1 MNAQGSLMHNSG
13 QIFERFNPTADEKR
27 DGLLYGGLTW
37 DLYVNPSIDYFDQRS
52 SE

>member
-37 DLYVNPSIDYFDQRS
+37 DFDIINGTHPQNALI
-52 SE
+52 